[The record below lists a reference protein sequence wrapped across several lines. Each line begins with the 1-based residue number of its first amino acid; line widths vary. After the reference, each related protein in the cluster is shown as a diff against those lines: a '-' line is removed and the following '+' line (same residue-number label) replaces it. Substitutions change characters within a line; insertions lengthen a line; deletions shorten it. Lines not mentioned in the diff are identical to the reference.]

1 MSEGANPT
9 TPTIQV
15 NGMHN
20 VHPKTHV
27 KEQLRSYI
35 KLITSLFVAYLLV
48 SRLQPHHFG
57 FQYNI
62 SGQGPATICEQE
74 QPLRP
79 SNDVTGKVMH
89 ILKSDDFAARAAEAL
104 GGAIRIP
111 TESFDEWGPVES
123 DPRWANLSLF
133 HTYLEAIFPRTHSSL
148 SLTKINTYGLLY
160 EWKGSDDSLA
170 PLLLMAHQDVV
181 PVDPA
186 AYSLW
191 KEPPYSGKLV
201 DGYVWGRGSVDDKSG
216 LIGILLAVEILLE
229 QGWNPKRTIT
239 LSLGFDEETSG
250 LQGASHLARYLQ
262 VTQKKKFAM
271 IVDEGGRYNLTFGR
285 MTAAPAIAERGYTDI
300 RIKVNTPGG
309 HSSTPPVHT
318 SIGYLALLLTQL
330 EANPRPIHLTRQS
343 PIFKSIECSAAHSPD
358 IPDRLRREVI
368 RASQGDD
375 TALKKV
381 EQYIQNSD
389 EPNAEWL
396 RSILGTTQAV
406 DMIHGGVKSNALPE
420 EAFAIVNHRIAIDS
434 SIGALKDS
442 VIDLLSPVASKQN
455 LELVGFDNISVSA
468 TSSSF
473 RGKITLSYAWGY
485 GLEPAPISSPNS
497 PAYKLL
503 SGTIRAAWE
512 DAHPGDESIIVAPS
526 MMGGNTGS
534 LLHTA
539 PIMLLPEE
547 LPHIADT
554 RWYWS
559 LSDNIFRYGHLGA
572 HHSYNGVHTVNEAIR
587 LDGFVDM
594 VKFFS
599 ILILNA
605 DESEAI

>member
-1 MSEGANPT
+1 MSKGANPST
-9 TPTIQV
+9 TTVQA
-15 NGMHN
+15 NGMRN

-27 KEQLRSYI
+27 KEQIRSYI
-35 KLITSLFVAYLLV
+35 KLITSLFVASLLI

-57 FQYNI
+57 FQYNV
-62 SGQGPATICEQE
+62 SGQRAASICEQE

-79 SNDVTGKVMH
+79 SSNVTGEVMH

-104 GGAIRIP
+104 GGAIRVS
-111 TESFDEWGPVES
+111 TEVFDGWGPVES
-123 DPRWANLSLF
+123 DPRWGNFSLF
-133 HTYLEAIFPRTHSSL
+133 HTYLEATFPRTHSSL

-201 DGYVWGRGSVDDKSG
+201 DGFVWGRGSVDDKSG
-216 LIGILLAVEILLE
+216 LIGILLAVETLLE
-229 QGWNPKRTIT
+229 QGWDPKRTIT

-250 LQGASHLARYLQ
+250 LQGAAHLAKYLQ
-262 VTQKKKFAM
+262 ATQQKKFAM
-271 IVDEGGRYNLTFGR
+271 VVDEGGPYELAFGR
-285 MTAAPAIAERGYTDI
+285 MTAAPAIAEKGYMDV

-309 HSSTPPVHT
+309 HSMAPPTHT

-343 PIFKSIECSAAHSPD
+343 PIFKSIECSAVHSPD

-381 EQYIQNSD
+381 EQYIVNS
-389 EPNAEWL
+389 EGPIANWL

-434 SIGALKDS
+434 SIGALKNS
-442 VIDLLSPVASKQN
+442 VIDLLSPVASKHN

-473 RGKITLSYAWGY
+473 TGKITLSDAWEDA
-485 GLEPAPISSPNS
+485 LEPAPISSPDS
-497 PAYKLL
+497 AAYKLL

-526 MMGGNTGS
+526 MMGGNT
-534 LLHTA
+534 
-539 PIMLLPEE
+539 
-547 LPHIADT
+547 DT

-559 LSDNIFRYGHLGA
+559 LSDNIFRYSHLSP
-572 HHSYNGVHTVNEAIR
+572 HHFYNGVHTVNEAIR

-599 ILILNA
+599 LLILNA
-605 DESEAI
+605 NESEAI

>member
-1 MSEGANPT
+1 MAKGANPT
-9 TPTIQV
+9 IPTVTVKV
-15 NGMHN
+15 NGVHN

-35 KLITSLFVAYLLV
+35 KLITSLFVTYLLI

-57 FQYNI
+57 FQYYNV
-62 SGQGPATICEQE
+62 SGQRSASICEQE

-79 SNDVTGKVMH
+79 SSNVTGEVMH

-104 GGAIRIP
+104 GGAVRVS
-111 TESFDEWGPVES
+111 TEVFNEWGPVES
-123 DPRWANLSLF
+123 DPRWEQFSLF
-133 HTYLEAIFPRTHSSL
+133 HKYLATTFPRTHSSL

-181 PVDPA
+181 PVDPTT
-186 AYSLW
+186 YSLW

-201 DGYVWGRGSVDDKSG
+201 DGYVWGRGSVDNKSG
-216 LIGILLAVEILLE
+216 VIGILLAVETLLE
-229 QGWNPKRTIT
+229 QGWSPKRTIT
-239 LSLGFDEETSG
+239 ISLGFDEETG
-250 LQGASHLARYLQ
+250 GRKGASCLAKYLQ
-262 VTQKKKFAM
+262 VTQKKNFAM

-285 MTAAPAIAERGYTDI
+285 MTAAPAIAEKGFMDV
-300 RIKVNTPGG
+300 RIKVDTPGG
-309 HSSTPPVHT
+309 HSSTPPMHT

-330 EANPRPIHLTRQS
+330 EANPRPIHLTPQS
-343 PIFKSIECSAAHSPD
+343 PIFKSLECSAIHSPD

-368 RASQGDD
+368 RASQGDE

-381 EQYIQNSD
+381 KQYILHSD
-389 EPNAEWL
+389 GPNAEWL

-406 DMIHGGVKSNALPE
+406 DMIHGGVKSNVLPE
-420 EAFAIVNHRIAIDS
+420 EAFAIVNHRIAIES
-434 SIGALKDS
+434 SIGALKNS
-442 VIDLLSPVASKQN
+442 VIDLLSPVVSKQN
-455 LELVGFDNISVSA
+455 LELVGFDNISVSTA
-468 TSSSF
+468 SSSF
-473 RGKITLSYAWGY
+473 GGKVTLSYAWGY
-485 GLEPAPISSPNS
+485 ALEPAPISSPDS

-526 MMGGNTGS
+526 MITGNTG
-534 LLHTA
+534 
-539 PIMLLPEE
+539 
-547 LPHIADT
+547 
-554 RWYWS
+554 
-559 LSDNIFRYGHLGA
+559 A
-572 HHSYNGVHTVNEAIR
+572 HHAYNGVHTVNEAIR

-594 VKFFS
+594 VRFFS